1 MIRENLLCHA
11 IAITSTL
18 VYNYPAISVKNYSSQ
33 KNKVQTVSKYKK
45 TVDIVQE
52 SSFLTQLQFKIDIGE
67 LEYDFN
73 LITQPEKITTASQD
87 EFNQNN
93 PVDEIQFIVEAK
105 QFSPLG
111 YTAHFYDKNGVEL
124 GFVPVEI
131 NPAASIVPGQRMYV
145 NIPLILLNTNS
156 QIRRMVIQRLRFSN

>member
-18 VYNYPAISVKNYSSQ
+18 VYNYPAISVKNHSIQ
-33 KNKVQTVSKYKK
+33 KNKIQNLSKQKKKADIFEKSNLLAQT
-45 TVDIVQE
+45 
-52 SSFLTQLQFKIDIGE
+52 QFKIDIGE

-73 LITQPEKITTASQD
+73 LIAQPEKVTTDYQD
-87 EFNQNN
+87 EFNQNSLI
-93 PVDEIQFIVEAK
+93 DEIEFIVEAK
-105 QFSPLG
+105 QFVLPLG

-131 NPAASIVPGQRMYV
+131 NPAGSIQPRQRVYV
-145 NIPLILLNTNS
+145 TIPLILNS
-156 QIRRMVIQRLRFSN
+156 QIRRMVIQRL